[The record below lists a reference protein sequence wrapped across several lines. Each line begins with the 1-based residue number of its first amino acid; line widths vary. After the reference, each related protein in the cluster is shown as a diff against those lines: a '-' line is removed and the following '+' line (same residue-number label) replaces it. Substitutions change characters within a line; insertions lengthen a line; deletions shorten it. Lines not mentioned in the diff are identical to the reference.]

1 MDGYKKRLEPIK
13 NGTMNKAGY
22 TLGKYLMEFGFSIFD
37 VSVHLEELKSQYYTG
52 DYEYGMDYWERYL
65 QK

>member
-1 MDGYKKRLEPIK
+1 
-13 NGTMNKAGY
+13 MNKAGY